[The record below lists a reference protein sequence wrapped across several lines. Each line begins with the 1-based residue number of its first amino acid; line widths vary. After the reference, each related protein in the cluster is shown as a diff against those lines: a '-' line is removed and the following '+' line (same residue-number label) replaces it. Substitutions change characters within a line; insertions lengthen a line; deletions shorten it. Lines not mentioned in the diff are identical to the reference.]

1 MRVYIQIVLFGLVV
15 LGFMGCKKYNQV
27 DNSGTVKTP
36 YILYVGGYYGTL
48 HKTNDALY
56 FNTLFPTDHSTVR
69 QVLAA
74 DTMLMYLKENFYYS
88 RNEGAAF
95 KQSNDHPRN
104 FEDLFYKYFLPNQ
117 SLYDKIDKTVYLCTS
132 TGLEK
137 STDNGITFA
146 AETNWAPPTP
156 SPVVRPTSITQ
167 LDNGNLYFI
176 KDSDEI
182 YEKKV
187 AGAWTKIIQNKFL
200 PKDTTVWYISHQ
212 NNNLIAIDFS
222 GKYGVAV
229 STDAGVNWT
238 VCTGLPK
245 NRKILFGNQSQ
256 SLNNSFFVGLDSA
269 GLHRLQGTTFIAS
282 GNGIPWYAKVHFVV
296 GKKVVYRTDVARYY
310 HFCATDIGLFISEND
325 GLDWRLLREGAY
337 STLY

>member
-104 FEDLFYKYFLPNQ
+104 FEDLFYKVVFGIIFL
-117 SLYDKIDKTVYLCTS
+117 
-132 TGLEK
+132 
-137 STDNGITFA
+137 
-146 AETNWAPPTP
+146 
-156 SPVVRPTSITQ
+156 
-167 LDNGNLYFI
+167 
-176 KDSDEI
+176 
-182 YEKKV
+182 
-187 AGAWTKIIQNKFL
+187 
-200 PKDTTVWYISHQ
+200 
-212 NNNLIAIDFS
+212 
-222 GKYGVAV
+222 
-229 STDAGVNWT
+229 
-238 VCTGLPK
+238 
-245 NRKILFGNQSQ
+245 
-256 SLNNSFFVGLDSA
+256 
-269 GLHRLQGTTFIAS
+269 
-282 GNGIPWYAKVHFVV
+282 
-296 GKKVVYRTDVARYY
+296 
-310 HFCATDIGLFISEND
+310 
-325 GLDWRLLREGAY
+325 
-337 STLY
+337 